1 MTNIKSFTTKALS
14 NCSQEETTCSS
25 SPEVTVEKEEQ
36 MQFNLDL
43 PVAII
48 GAGPVGLAAAAH
60 LTIQKVPF
68 IVFESGENV
77 GHNIL
82 KWQHVQLF
90 SPWQYDIDKAARQLL
105 EETDWESPQD
115 NILPTGKELV
125 DQYLVPLSTLPVL
138 KEAIRYNSKVISISR
153 QQNDK
158 MKSLHR
164 EKQPF
169 EILPKDSQRNY

>member
-1 MTNIKSFTTKALS
+1 KVYLIIKKIFKNI
-14 NCSQEETTCSS
+14 
-25 SPEVTVEKEEQ
+25 
-36 MQFNLDL
+36 
-43 PVAII
+43 
-48 GAGPVGLAAAAH
+48 
-60 LTIQKVPF
+60 
-68 IVFESGENV
+68 

-82 KWQHVQLF
+82 KKQHVQLF
-90 SPWQYDIDKAARQLL
+90 SPRQYDIDKAARQLL

-164 EKQPF
+164 EKQP
-169 EILPKDSQRNY
+169 

>member
-1 MTNIKSFTTKALS
+1 
-14 NCSQEETTCSS
+14 
-25 SPEVTVEKEEQ
+25 
-36 MQFNLDL
+36 
-43 PVAII
+43 
-48 GAGPVGLAAAAH
+48 
-60 LTIQKVPF
+60 

-125 DQYLVPLSTLPVL
+125 DQYLVPLRTLPVL
-138 KEAIRYNSKVISISR
+138 IEAILYKVKVIYIKKHYIS
-153 QQNDK
+153 K
-158 MKSLHR
+158 K
-164 EKQPF
+164 KPF
-169 EILPKDSQRNY
+169 DTTQKLFQFHINKTIK